1 MAMLAQNQPQLD
13 LHPALRHPRP
23 VTRDTAKAQRMLG
36 LIADSEEARLHRE
49 KSITTRWLE
58 RPLYAHLDV
67 SDVES
72 GKETDD
78 DSPRALEAPKTH
90 SRQ

>member
-1 MAMLAQNQPQLD
+1 MAATFSAPD
-13 LHPALRHPRP
+13 LSQHPALRHPRP
-23 VTRDTAKAQRMLG
+23 VTRDTVKAQRMLG
-36 LIADSEEARLHRE
+36 LLAESEEARLHRE

-72 GKETDD
+72 GKESDD
-78 DSPRALEAPKTH
+78 DSPRMLEAPKTH
-90 SRQ
+90 TRQ

>member
-1 MAMLAQNQPQLD
+1 MAMLAPPDLS

-36 LIADSEEARLHRE
+36 LIAESEEAKLHRE

-67 SDVES
+67 SDVETE
-72 GKETDD
+72 KETDD
-78 DSPRALEAPKTH
+78 DDSPRTLEAPKTH
-90 SRQ
+90 TRQ

>member
-1 MAMLAQNQPQLD
+1 MATLAAPD
-13 LHPALRHPRP
+13 LSKHPALRLPRP

-36 LIADSEEARLHRE
+36 LLAEPEDSGLFRE

-72 GKETDD
+72 AKESDD
-78 DSPRALEAPKTH
+78 DSPRTLDAPKTH
-90 SRQ
+90 IRQ

>member
-1 MAMLAQNQPQLD
+1 
-13 LHPALRHPRP
+13 
-23 VTRDTAKAQRMLG
+23 MLG
-36 LIADSEEARLHRE
+36 LIAESEEVRLHRE

-72 GKETDD
+72 EKDTDD
-78 DSPRALEAPKTH
+78 DSLEAPKTH
-90 SRQ
+90 TRQ

>member
-1 MAMLAQNQPQLD
+1 MAAILAAPD
-13 LHPALRHPRP
+13 LSQHPALRHPRP

-36 LIADSEEARLHRE
+36 LLAESEEARLHRE

-72 GKETDD
+72 GKESDD
-78 DSPRALEAPKTH
+78 DSPRMLEAPKTH
-90 SRQ
+90 TRQ

>member
-1 MAMLAQNQPQLD
+1 MAMLAPDLA

-36 LIADSEEARLHRE
+36 LIADSEDAKLHRE

-67 SDVES
+67 SDVETE
-72 GKETDD
+72 KETDD
-78 DSPRALEAPKTH
+78 DSPRTLEAPKTH
-90 SRQ
+90 TRL